1 MKVRQAAGTFVCA
14 VAWAALCG
22 RPILAQVP
30 PVNGGQPPYP
40 VQPPYQVQQAA
51 PQQPQAPL
59 QIAQQ
64 PNIPAAPPAPPF
76 VLSPQQQA
84 ELDRALANWETKS
97 SQVKSFK
104 CNFNHFKY
112 DPTFA
117 PPSDPSGPLTKS
129 KGELYYAAPDKG
141 MFREWDVITWQPN
154 QSTRRLE
161 QIAVSNGEWWACD
174 GKSVYAVDVGKKEVT
189 ETPLPKEMQGQS
201 ITEGPLPFAFGA
213 QAAKL
218 KARYYIRLIT
228 PPERAQNEVWLEI
241 LPRWRQDAANFFK
254 VEVILRASDMLPT
267 AIRIST
273 VQTKTGA
280 YADVYLFEEK
290 GFEWPDLSRVF
301 YGVFSP
307 SPLGYKH
314 ILQPVQGPNVTP
326 PGGPIQ
332 PGGSTPP
339 AGTSQARRPY
349 DPSQLGPR

>member
-14 VAWAALCG
+14 VTLVALG
-22 RPILAQVP
+22 REALLAQVP
-30 PVNGGQPPYP
+30 PVGGTQQLPP
-40 VQPPYQVQQAA
+40 VQQVG
-51 PQQPQAPL
+51 PQPNYGPQPATPM
-59 QIAQQ
+59 Q
-64 PNIPAAPPAPPF
+64 PNIPPTAPAPPF
-76 VLSPQQQA
+76 VLTLQQQA
-84 ELDRALANWETKS
+84 EVDRALANWESKGGG
-97 SQVKSFK
+97 VKSFK

-117 PPSDPSGPLTKS
+117 PPNADPNAPQAPLTTS
-129 KGELYYAAPDKG
+129 KGELYYSAPDKG

-154 QSTRRLE
+154 QSTHRLE
-161 QIAVSNGEWWACD
+161 QVAVPNGEYWACD
-174 GKSVYAVDVGKKEVT
+174 GKSVYEVDIGKKEVT

-228 PPERAQNEVWLEI
+228 PPANAQNEVWLEI
-241 LPRWRQDAANFFK
+241 LPRLRQDAANFFK

-280 YADVYLFEEK
+280 YADVYLFEQK
-290 GFEWPDLSRVF
+290 GFFESLPSWNNIF
-301 YGVFSP
+301 AP

-314 ILQPVQGPNVTP
+314 ILQPVPGANVPP

-332 PGGSTPP
+332 PGGSNQP
-339 AGTSQARRPY
+339 AGTPQARRPY
-349 DPSQLGPR
+349 DPGQIGPR